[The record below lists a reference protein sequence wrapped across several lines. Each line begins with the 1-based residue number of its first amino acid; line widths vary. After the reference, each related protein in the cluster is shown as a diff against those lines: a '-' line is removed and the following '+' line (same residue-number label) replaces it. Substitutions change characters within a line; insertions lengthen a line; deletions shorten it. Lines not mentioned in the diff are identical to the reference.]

1 MDPAD
6 GELPFLGCECSLLLV
21 QGKDPIEQMTEQ
33 VMKAMQR
40 HAQGQDPPPEMATKE
55 TLTDIIRTA
64 TMEFL
69 NQASNSTLGEPLS
82 NVTA

>member
-1 MDPAD
+1 M
-6 GELPFLGCECSLLLV
+6 LL

-64 TMEFL
+64 TLEFL
-69 NQASNSTLGEPLS
+69 NQASNSTLGERSDLPAS
-82 NVTA
+82 PACTTASPARAED